1 MDNAR
6 KATYG
11 NFDEANIASVEKLI
25 QTDSRDETR
34 DKRAFTM
41 LQVNSSCKVEVTQS
55 NRQKCANML
64 LK

>member
-1 MDNAR
+1 MNNGR
-6 KATYG
+6 KEILG
-11 NFDEANIASVEKLI
+11 NFDEVNIASVKKII
-25 QTDSRDETR
+25 QSESQDSSR

-55 NRQKCANML
+55 NRKKCASIL